1 MKISS
6 KNDTQGKFLFGNA
19 VSCNFTS
26 NKVITIL
33 AKSSLLINVTGF
45 TFRFITEGQRGEM
58 K

>member
-45 TFRFITEGQRGEM
+45 TFRFITEG
-58 K
+58 